1 MSGEGFLIPG
11 VQGGVRGFKRSRGM
25 GVEVVVRDGMMVL
38 VLFMLFVLGWFGFVD
53 RRDFFVGWMVVVS
66 GGYA

>member
-1 MSGEGFLIPG
+1 MSGEGFSITG
-11 VQGGVRGFKRSRGM
+11 EEGGVSGVKRSRGM

-38 VLFMLFVLGWFGFVD
+38 VLFVLFVLGWFGFVD